1 MDVLKHIDELRM
13 ERGWSM
19 YKLAEMSDI
28 TCSTLTNMFSRRTL
42 PSLTT
47 LMALC
52 EAFNISLADFFQTA
66 ENIEPN
72 TEELQLID
80 KYRHLSQDRKKLVR
94 DLIKELSLD

>member
-1 MDVLKHIDELRM
+1 MDVLKHIDELRI
-13 ERGWSM
+13 EKGWSI
-19 YKLAEMSDI
+19 YKLAEMSDV

-52 EAFNISLADFFQTA
+52 EAFNISLAEFFKTA

-72 TEELQLID
+72 TEELQLIE
-80 KYRHLSQDRKKLVR
+80 KYRHLSQDRKKLVK
-94 DLIKELSLD
+94 DIIKEFNPD